1 MSTHTLESSQLGKK
15 SFVSETY
22 NPDIL
27 FRIARVENRAQHR
40 INDNILPFWGFD
52 VWNCYEFSCL
62 TDNNLPVSRI
72 LKLIIPC
79 ESKFLVESK
88 SLKLYL
94 NSLNFTKL
102 GKSIDDCIQAA
113 EKIIQTD
120 LESLLECKIEAKLFE
135 SQSEKQYPFQQKLF
149 GNPFFE
155 DLLILTKKEVE
166 LETVDFENFTETP
179 ELLSGTQ
186 THEARQYAFH
196 TDVLRSNCPV
206 TNQPDWGDLYVY
218 INAMY
223 DVDFASV
230 LQYLISFR
238 KENHFH
244 EEVVEMIFKRLLD
257 KFCPKELMVAAMYAR
272 RGGIDINP
280 IRATDKELIDNAFTS
295 NNMLLAKTW
304 RQ

>member
-1 MSTHTLESSQLGKK
+1 NSQLGKK

-22 NPDIL
+22 NPDVL
-27 FRIARVENRAQHR
+27 FRIARSENRALHR
-40 INDNILPFWGFD
+40 INDNILPFWGVD

-62 TDNNLPVSRI
+62 TDNNLPVSYI

-102 GKSIDDCIQAA
+102 GASEEDCRRNAERTIQA
-113 EKIIQTD
+113 D
-120 LESLLECKIEAKLFE
+120 LETLLECEVEAKLFD
-135 SQSEKQYPFQQKLF
+135 KQAEVQIPFQQKLSGKPVF
-149 GNPFFE
+149 DN
-155 DLLILTKKEVE
+155 LLTLTKKEVD
-166 LETVDFENFTETP
+166 LTTINFEHFTENP

-186 THEARQYAFH
+186 THEMHQYGFY

-218 INAMY
+218 INAAY
-223 DVDFASV
+223 QLNFASI
-230 LQYLISFR
+230 LQYLVSFR

-244 EEVVEMIFKRLLD
+244 EEVTEMIFKRLLD
-257 KFCPKELMVAAMYAR
+257 RFCPTELMVAAMYAR

-280 IRATDKELIDNAFTS
+280 IRTTDKALIDNAFTS
-295 NNMLLAKTW
+295 TNTLLAKTW